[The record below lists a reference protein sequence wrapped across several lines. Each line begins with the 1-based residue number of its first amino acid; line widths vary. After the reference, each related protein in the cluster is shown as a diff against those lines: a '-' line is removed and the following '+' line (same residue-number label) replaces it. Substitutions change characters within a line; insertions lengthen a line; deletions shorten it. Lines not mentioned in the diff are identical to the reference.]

1 METTKIKEIL
11 LCKYGELILK
21 GANRGFFEDKLCKEL
36 RYRAKKYGNFNITR
50 SQSTIMVEPLDD
62 DADIDGMFYAARKV
76 FGIAAISRCAVAEKN
91 MESIADITRRYIPD
105 FLRDKKTFKV

>member
-36 RYRAKKYGNFNITR
+36 RYRAKKYGNFNISR

-62 DADIDGMFYAARKV
+62 DADID
-76 FGIAAISRCAVAEKN
+76 
-91 MESIADITRRYIPD
+91 
-105 FLRDKKTFKV
+105 